1 MSWGPWYHLACQYLP
16 EKPFLCRE
24 RQADVCAEERLGCD
38 GWARGKLSVKIA
50 LVWGCGINIRIFC
63 YSSLGFG
70 LWETL
75 IPDLFLKKKKEGNH
89 CSFLN
94 TMHVRLYSYRKITGR
109 IYISLL
115 TSATSGDWD
124 LGNSEKGLVG
134 LFTLPLF
141 TMFVLLKMRST

>member
-1 MSWGPWYHLACQYLP
+1 
-16 EKPFLCRE
+16 
-24 RQADVCAEERLGCD
+24 
-38 GWARGKLSVKIA
+38 
-50 LVWGCGINIRIFC
+50 
-63 YSSLGFG
+63 
-70 LWETL
+70 
-75 IPDLFLKKKKEGNH
+75 
-89 CSFLN
+89 
-94 TMHVRLYSYRKITGR
+94 MHVRLYSYRKITGR